1 MHWFGGSIAEAVN
14 LSKQKNAIFVV
25 FIEGDNELS
34 SEMAATI
41 DDTVVVKRL
50 SDQGN
55 FLAIK
60 LKSGTTNYTHF
71 AQIYQ
76 FVPVPS
82 LFFIGR
88 NGTPLEVV
96 CAGVQP
102 ANLATRID
110 RILEEHHKEKPSVQ
124 PSTSSQ
130 SIKETSSP
138 QTSAQTPAAP
148 TPAAPTPAAP
158 TPATATPA
166 IPTPAPAIPVTP
178 TPAKFTPEKPEETP
192 DDTSEPAAKVQ
203 KTHHE
208 TKSGQQ
214 YTVVCDGDVCVRQ
227 PTAPDQPGPSQ
238 PTAKAS
244 APESVQSEASIEEKL
259 ERAKELIEAKRREK
273 AAQEKELEKQKEM
286 ERRNTGQGVA
296 ELKRWQAEQ
305 EMKQIQEERKREKLE
320 NNMARQRIL
329 EQIAQDRAERRAR
342 DFVPTVQQTA
352 PVAPVTPAT
361 VAAAGGAA
369 TSGDNARA
377 RIQFKL
383 PDGSS
388 HTAQF
393 PADSKLS
400 DVTRYIADNLQMS
413 ESQISLWT
421 AFPRQELQTAS
432 ASLRALQLAPSAALL
447 VRARRPAPAPP
458 LAGLVAF
465 VTQFFTSF
473 ILEPTQQFYTWLC
486 SRLFPPAIGGAPG
499 GAPGDAPRPP
509 PEGPRGS
516 PPPGLRKRGNIH
528 RLPGE
533 RPGEDDNNTWNG
545 NSTQQM

>member
-1 MHWFGGSIAEAVN
+1 
-14 LSKQKNAIFVV
+14 
-25 FIEGDNELS
+25 
-34 SEMAATI
+34 
-41 DDTVVVKRL
+41 
-50 SDQGN
+50 
-55 FLAIK
+55 
-60 LKSGTTNYTHF
+60 
-71 AQIYQ
+71 
-76 FVPVPS
+76 
-82 LFFIGR
+82 
-88 NGTPLEVV
+88 
-96 CAGVQP
+96 
-102 ANLATRID
+102 
-110 RILEEHHKEKPSVQ
+110 
-124 PSTSSQ
+124 
-130 SIKETSSP
+130 
-138 QTSAQTPAAP
+138 
-148 TPAAPTPAAP
+148 
-158 TPATATPA
+158 
-166 IPTPAPAIPVTP
+166 
-178 TPAKFTPEKPEETP
+178 
-192 DDTSEPAAKVQ
+192 
-203 KTHHE
+203 
-208 TKSGQQ
+208 
-214 YTVVCDGDVCVRQ
+214 
-227 PTAPDQPGPSQ
+227 
-238 PTAKAS
+238 
-244 APESVQSEASIEEKL
+244 
-259 ERAKELIEAKRREK
+259 
-273 AAQEKELEKQKEM
+273 M